1 MISREQLIEQLTST
15 KLTTVTFTKKD
26 GSERVMHCTRNM
38 ATIPSEFHPK
48 NSVDVESSDNI
59 RVFDLDAQNW
69 RSFNYSTVKEV
80 Q

>member
-1 MISREQLIEQLTST
+1 MITRDELIE
-15 KLTTVTFTKKD
+15 KLSAVKLVTITFTKKD
-26 GSERVMHCTRNM
+26 GTDRVMNCTRNM

-48 NSVDVESSDNI
+48 GETEPKSDDNI
-59 RVFDLDAQNW
+59 RVFDLDVQAW